1 MKTVRMRGTAMPE
14 PGRRSFR
21 LGQFR
26 LARLQ
31 VVNWGTFPGHR
42 DLPVDERGVLFT
54 GPSGS
59 GKSQLLDAHSVALL
73 PFRDQRFNASADL
86 SARGS
91 KQAARTIVD
100 YVRGRWSENDD
111 EHGQAQ
117 ARYLRGGRPTWS
129 AVAATYDDG
138 LGAVVTGMVVRWFSG
153 TETDASKL
161 QAMHLVHDG
170 HFDLR
175 ALEAWA
181 QDGFSGARLQ
191 QSFPPPATAY
201 PKSETDY
208 TAILVRRLGLGPS
221 AKAALSLLGKAKA
234 LKNVGDLNLFIREN
248 MLDVPA
254 TFEAAKTMTEVFTP
268 LDEAFRTAE
277 RAYQQQQVL
286 SPVPAAWAAYRA
298 ARGEAATLE
307 SLENGAAEAW
317 LRNIHIELLE
327 AELKAIDAARP
338 GLGERLADL
347 RKRHREAR
355 DEYRSLDDQVRREG
369 AELDQ
374 MEDALQRATAQQTA
388 RLNAYG
394 MYSALAER
402 AGLAPPQDHDAFLVA
417 RTALPGLLE
426 SLAAR
431 RDDLKPNRRETTLA
445 AGQAAALHRDKAAEL
460 ARLRATGALV
470 PPGPLARRAAIAQAN
485 GIDPAALPYAAE
497 LIDVAPGEERWRPAA
512 EKVLRGF
519 GLRLLVP
526 QDLRDKVAAYIDSRD
541 MRGVVDYSIVTGV
554 SAHRPRPAPGTLV
567 AKLTVTPGHA
577 ASQWLLAQVAT
588 QFGHACVENAA
599 ALQGHT
605 LAVTVSGTVK
615 QRGNHYRKDDRPEL
629 TNPSSW
635 ILGGSAAAKIEA
647 LEAETARLEAEAQAA
662 AAAEVSLE
670 EQWHDVTSALDA
682 ATQLQGYASWADLD
696 HWASARTAASLA
708 ERIAEARASDVNL
721 QTLSD
726 KRDEAEAAWTS
737 LGVACRDAEQRI
749 TDTDARVAALADD
762 LDREQR
768 GSRQVADDAHD
779 YLSAACSSLLMA
791 ETADEMP
798 RLRRDLAAELAS
810 RKKAA
815 SQDQQAA
822 VTALRSA
829 MGQYLAQWHDSAPDD
844 TGDVERSGGD
854 FAALHEEISRRRLPE
869 AMTRFQRM
877 ITEDMVPSVGVLHR
891 TIETEA
897 AAIRTRM
904 GTVNAGLRRVEF
916 NEGTHLQIAWTARQF
931 DSAKE
936 FRQAVDDLHR
946 HAGAAQ
952 GSPEAALAQFARIRA
967 LMARFTGE
975 DADSAR
981 WRDTVL
987 DVRLSYTF
995 YGREERPDGTT
1006 LHTYRNT
1013 AAGSGGEQEKLV
1025 AFCLAAALS
1034 YSLGDAATGGEPRF
1048 APLML
1053 DEAFSKSDETFASQA
1068 LAAFDEFGFQLIM
1081 AAPIRM
1087 AGVLEPFIGQ
1097 AVLVEKRVTADGA
1110 RSAAA
1115 SATFGQ
1121 LAARREAEGGDAA
1134 P

>member
-1 MKTVRMRGTAMPE
+1 MPE
-14 PGRRSFR
+14 PGKRRSR

-31 VVNWGTFPGHR
+31 VVNWGTFPGYR
-42 DLPVDERGVLFT
+42 DLPIDERGVLFT

-86 SARGS
+86 TARGS
-91 KQAARTIVD
+91 KQAARTVVD

-129 AVAATYDDG
+129 AVGASYDDG
-138 LGAVVTGMVVRWFSG
+138 LGAVVTGVVVRWFAG

-161 QAMHLVHDG
+161 QSMHLVHDG

-175 ALEAWA
+175 ALETWA
-181 QDGFSGARLQ
+181 QDGFSAARLQ
-191 QSFPPPATAY
+191 QSFPPPGTAY

-208 TAILVRRLGLGPS
+208 TATLVRRLGLGPS
-221 AKAALSLLGKAKA
+221 AKAALALLGKAKA
-234 LKNVGDLNLFIREN
+234 LKNVGDLNLFIRDN

-254 TFEAAKTMTEVFTP
+254 TFTAAKTMTEVFTP
-268 LDEAFRTAE
+268 LDDAFRTAE

-286 SPVPAAWAAYRA
+286 SAVPAAWAAYRA
-298 ARGEAATLE
+298 ARDEGATVE

-317 LRNIHIELLE
+317 LRNIHIGLLE
-327 AELKAIDAARP
+327 AELQRIAAARP
-338 GLGERLADL
+338 RLQERLADL
-347 RKRHREAR
+347 RDRHREAR

-369 AELDQ
+369 AELER
-374 MEDALQRATAQQTA
+374 MEEALQRATAQQAA
-388 RLNAYG
+388 RLNAYR

-402 AGLAPPQDHDAFLVA
+402 AGHVPPQDHDAFLA
-417 RTALPGLLE
+417 LRAALPALLQT
-426 SLAAR
+426 LAAR
-431 RDDLKPNRRETTLA
+431 RDDLRPQRREATLA
-445 AGQAAALHRDKAAEL
+445 AGQAARLHRDKAAEL
-460 ARLRATGALV
+460 AQLRATGALI
-470 PPGPLARRAAIAQAN
+470 PPGLLARRAEIARAV
-485 GIDPAALPYAAE
+485 GSDPAALPYAAE
-497 LIDVAPGEERWRPAA
+497 LIDVLPGEERWRPAA

-526 QDLRDKVAAYIDSRD
+526 QDLRDKVAAYIDSHD
-541 MRGVVDYSIVTGV
+541 MRGAVDYSIVTAA
-554 SAHRPRPAPGTLV
+554 SAHRPRPAPGTLA
-567 AKLTVTPGHA
+567 AKLTVTAGHT
-577 ASQWLLAQVAT
+577 ASEWLLAQVAT
-588 QFGHACVENAA
+588 QFSHACVEDAA
-599 ALQGHT
+599 ALHGHS
-605 LAVTVSGTVK
+605 LAVTASGTVK

-629 TNPSSW
+629 TRPSSW
-635 ILGGSAAAKIEA
+635 ILGGSATAKTEA
-647 LEAETARLEAEAQAA
+647 VETETARLEAEAATA
-662 AAAEVSLE
+662 AAAEAGLD
-670 EQWHDVTSALDA
+670 EQWQAVTSALDA
-682 ATQLQGYASWADLD
+682 AAQLQGYTSWTDLD
-696 HWASARTAASLA
+696 HWASTRTASGLA
-708 ERIAEARASDVNL
+708 ERIAHAGASDLNL
-721 QTLSD
+721 QALRD
-726 KRDEAEAAWTS
+726 KRDAAENTWET
-737 LGVACRDAEQRI
+737 LGLACKEAEQRI
-749 TDTDARVAALADD
+749 TDGDTRATILTDD
-762 LDREQR
+762 LDHQQQR
-768 GSRQVADDAHD
+768 PRHVDHD
-779 YLSAACSSLLMA
+779 TSAYLTAACRALPRPD
-791 ETADEMP
+791 TADGMS
-798 RLRRDLAAELAS
+798 RLQRDLAAELAAR
-810 RKKAA
+810 RKTAA
-815 SQDQQAA
+815 QDQQAA
-822 VTALRSA
+822 AATLSTSI
-829 MGQYLAQWHDSAPDD
+829 GQYLTRWKDSAPDD
-844 TGDVERSGGD
+844 TGDIERSGGD
-854 FAALHEEISRRRLPE
+854 YAALHDEISRRRLPD

-897 AAIRTRM
+897 AAIRARM
-904 GTVNAGLRRVEF
+904 TTVNAGLRRVEF
-916 NEGTHLQIAWTARQF
+916 NEGTRLQIAWTTRQY
-931 DSAKE
+931 DSARE
-936 FRQAVDDLHR
+936 FRKAVDDLHR

-952 GSPEAALAQFARIRA
+952 GSPDAALAQFARIRA
-967 LMARFTGE
+967 LMARFTG
-975 DADSAR
+975 DDPDSAR

-995 YGREERPDGTT
+995 YGREERTDGTT

-1034 YSLGDAATGGEPRF
+1034 YSLGDAATSGEPRF

-1097 AVLVEKRVTADGA
+1097 AVLVEKRVTPDGA

-1121 LAARREAEGGDAA
+1121 LAARRETGDTDTA

>member
-1 MKTVRMRGTAMPE
+1 MPE
-14 PGRRSFR
+14 PGKRVSR

-26 LARLQ
+26 LTRLQ
-31 VVNWGTFPGHR
+31 VVNWGTFPGYR
-42 DLPVDERGVLFT
+42 DLPIDERGVLFT

-86 SARGS
+86 TARGS
-91 KQAARTIVD
+91 RQAARTVAD

-117 ARYLRGGRPTWS
+117 PRYLRGGRPTWS
-129 AVAATYDDG
+129 AVGATYDDG
-138 LGAVVTGMVVRWFSG
+138 LGAVVTGVVVRWFAG

-175 ALEAWA
+175 ALETWA
-181 QDGFSGARLQ
+181 QDGFSAARLQ

-208 TAILVRRLGLGPS
+208 TATLVRRLGLGPS
-221 AKAALSLLGKAKA
+221 AKAALALLGKAKA
-234 LKNVGDLNLFIREN
+234 LKNVGDLNLFIRDN

-254 TFEAAKTMTEVFTP
+254 TFSAAKTMTEVFTP

-286 SPVPAAWAAYRA
+286 SPVPAAWAAYLA
-298 ARGEAATLE
+298 ARDEGATVE
-307 SLENGAAEAW
+307 SLENGAADAW
-317 LRNIHIELLE
+317 LRNIHIGLLQ
-327 AELKAIDAARP
+327 AELERTAAARP
-338 GLGERLADL
+338 GLQQRLADL
-347 RKRHREAR
+347 RDRHREAR
-355 DEYRSLDDQVRREG
+355 DEYRSLDAQVRREG
-369 AELDQ
+369 AELER
-374 MEDALQRATAQQTA
+374 MEEALQRAAAQQAA
-388 RLNAYG
+388 RLNAYRL
-394 MYSALAER
+394 YSALAER
-402 AGLAPPQDHDAFLVA
+402 AGLAPPQDHDAFDAVRA
-417 RTALPGLLE
+417 ALPGLLE
-426 SLAAR
+426 TLAAR
-431 RDDLKPNRRETTLA
+431 RDDLQPRRREATLA
-445 AGQAAALHRDKAAEL
+445 AGQAARLQRDKAAEL
-460 ARLRATGALV
+460 AQLRATGALV
-470 PPGPLARRAAIAQAN
+470 PPGPLARRAAIARAV
-485 GIDPAALPYAAE
+485 GADPSLLPYAAE
-497 LIDVAPGEERWRPAA
+497 LIDVAEGEERWRPAA

-526 QDLRDKVAAYIDSRD
+526 QDLRDEVAAYIDSHD
-541 MRGVVDYSIVTGV
+541 MRGAVDYSIVTAA
-554 SAHRPRPAPGTLV
+554 SAHQPRPAPGTLA
-567 AKLTVTPGHA
+567 AKLIVTPGHA

-588 QFGHACVENAA
+588 QFSHACVENAA
-599 ALQGHT
+599 ALQGHA

-615 QRGNHYRKDDRPEL
+615 QRGNHYRKDDRPDL
-629 TNPSSW
+629 TSPSSW
-635 ILGGSAAAKIEA
+635 ILGGSATAKTGA
-647 LEAETARLEAEAQAA
+647 LEAETSRLQAEAEAA
-662 AAAEVSLE
+662 AAAEAGLE
-670 EQWHDVTSALDA
+670 EQWQAVTSALDA
-682 ATQLQGYASWADLD
+682 AAQLQGYASWTDLD
-696 HWASARTAASLA
+696 HWTPSRTASDLA
-708 ERIAEARASDVNL
+708 ERIAAARASDVNL
-721 QTLSD
+721 QALRD
-726 KRDEAEAAWTS
+726 KRDAAEAAWET
-737 LGVACRDAEQRI
+737 LGLACKEAEQRI
-749 TDTDARVAALADD
+749 TDGDTRATALTDD
-762 LDREQR
+762 LDTEQR
-768 GSRQVADDAHD
+768 RPRHLPDDTSA
-779 YLSAACSSLLMA
+779 YLTAACSGLPMP

-798 RLRRDLAAELAS
+798 RLRRDLTAELAA

-815 SQDQQAA
+815 AQDQQAA
-822 VTALRSA
+822 AATLRTAV
-829 MGQYLAQWHDSAPDD
+829 GQYLARWRDSAPDD

-854 FAALHEEISRRRLPE
+854 YAALHEEISRRRLPE

-891 TIETEA
+891 TVETEA
-897 AAIRTRM
+897 AAIRARM
-904 GTVNAGLRRVEF
+904 ATVNAGLRRVEF
-916 NEGTHLQIAWTARQF
+916 NEGTRLQIAWTTRQF
-931 DSAKE
+931 DSARE
-936 FRQAVDDLHR
+936 FRKAVDDLHR

-967 LMARFTGE
+967 LMTRFTGE
-975 DADSAR
+975 DPDSAR

-1053 DEAFSKSDETFASQA
+1053 DEAFSKSDETFTSQA

-1087 AGVLEPFIGQ
+1087 SGVLEPFIGQ
-1097 AVLVEKRVTADGA
+1097 AVLVEKRLTSDGA
-1110 RSAAA
+1110 RSAAV

-1121 LAARREAEGGDAA
+1121 LAARREAEDGDPA